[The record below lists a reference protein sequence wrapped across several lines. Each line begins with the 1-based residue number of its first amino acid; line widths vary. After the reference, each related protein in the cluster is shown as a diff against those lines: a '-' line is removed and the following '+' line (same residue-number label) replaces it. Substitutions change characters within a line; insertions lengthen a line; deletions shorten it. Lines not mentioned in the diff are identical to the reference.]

1 MTLRSIKESEQEPNS
16 QVIGESTA
24 AVPFDESLD
33 FEGNKNDDDSEKSSS
48 AGELELKKKISH
60 DSDYIQPNPDYV
72 KPNLGEPLS
81 FDDRVINCSR
91 KLQ

>member
-1 MTLRSIKESEQEPNS
+1 MTLRSIKESEKEPNV

-24 AVPFDESLD
+24 VVPLNESRD
-33 FEGNKNDDDSEKSSS
+33 FEGNQNDDSEKSSS
-48 AGELELKKKISH
+48 ADELGLKKGKSH

-81 FDDRVINCSR
+81 FDD
-91 KLQ
+91 